1 MKVLATSGGMSSINP
16 HYTFNYSQPEEYHF
30 SHDSVFLSRRIF
42 EQMSEVDLNSTR
54 ALDICSGSGI
64 VGMDFL
70 FHRRQAEQ
78 SVPSYF
84 DFLEIQDEYRN
95 HFVENKNRLGP
106 INTQFE
112 FVHRN
117 YNDLLSKEFKEKY
130 DLIVSNPPYFF
141 TWQGKL
147 SPSEFKNRC
156 RFFIDSDLKNLLL
169 GISHS
174 LKKSGSSYMLLRDL
188 PEHRWNVITEAERIC
203 EGLLNIHILG
213 DVRGTHFVKLTPL
226 VSIF

>member
-1 MKVLATSGGMSSINP
+1 MSSINP
-16 HYTFNYSQPEEYHF
+16 HYTFNYSQPEDYHF

-42 EQMSEVDLNSTR
+42 EQMSEVNLKDAK

-70 FHRRQAEQ
+70 FHRRAAQQ
-78 SVPSYF
+78 SVPVHF
-84 DFLEIQDEYRN
+84 DFLEIQEEYRS
-95 HFVENKNRLGP
+95 HFSENQKRLGP
-106 INTQFE
+106 IETE
-112 FVHRN
+112 FNFVQRN
-117 YNDLLSKEFKEKY
+117 YNDLLTSEFKNSY

-169 GISHS
+169 GIGNS
-174 LKKSGSSYMLLRDL
+174 LKTTGLSYMLLRDL
-188 PEHRWNVITEAERIC
+188 PEHRWNVLIEAEKIC
-203 EGLLNIHILG
+203 AGVLNIHLLG
-213 DVRGTHFVKLTPL
+213 DVRGTHFIKLTP
-226 VSIF
+226 I

>member
-1 MKVLATSGGMSSINP
+1 MSSINP

-42 EQMSEVDLNSTR
+42 EQMSDVNLQGSK

-64 VGMDFL
+64 VGLDFL
-70 FHRRQAEQ
+70 FHRREAGQ
-78 SVPSYF
+78 SVPAQF
-84 DFLEIQDEYRN
+84 DFLEIQNEYQP
-95 HFVENKNRLGP
+95 HFLENQKRLGP
-106 INTQFE
+106 LETGFN

-117 YNDLLSKEFKEKY
+117 YNDLLTDEFINTY

-141 TWQGKL
+141 TWQGKQ

-169 GISHS
+169 GIGNA
-174 LKKSGSSYMLLRDL
+174 LKSTGSSYLLLRDL
-188 PEHRWNVITEAERIC
+188 PEHRWNVLTEAKKIC
-203 EGLLNIHILG
+203 AGVLKIQLLG
-213 DVRGTHFVKLTPL
+213 DVRGTHFVKLTPFL
-226 VSIF
+226 K